1 MRRAEESEPFPG
13 AAETFLLVSNLVF
26 PTPLQSG
33 RSTVW
38 FPARGREHE
47 GLSRD
52 PAEALKV
59 AREHGGI
66 TRWN

>member
-1 MRRAEESEPFPG
+1 MRQAKESESFPG
-13 AAETFLLVSNLVF
+13 AAETFLLGSNPVF

-33 RSTVW
+33 RSTDW
-38 FPARGREHE
+38 FPARGREPE

-52 PAEALKV
+52 PVEALKV
-59 AREHGGI
+59 AREYGGI